1 MASSSADSVK
11 DTSMIRTILV
21 PATGRPTDQDAFRTA
36 LRAAALGARHITF
49 LHVRLDV
56 ADMVVAMSSG
66 GLGGG
71 GVQDLVDR
79 MDEDTKA
86 LETKVHANVAAF
98 CKENGITLKD
108 DGQDTQGAG
117 LTGRIVV
124 ETGPEAGWIAEH
136 GRFADLVVVGR
147 DNSGLSEGMLEAALM
162 ETGRPLLVPP
172 EMAPAS
178 LAGPVM
184 IAWKDTIE
192 SARAVAFAEP
202 FIAAAE
208 KVMIVSVTEGA
219 DPDPTAAQ
227 LQRSLYWHN
236 PHTELRYLPLAGRAA
251 VDVLMDEARVEGAGL
266 VVMGGY
272 SHSRLRQIVLGG
284 FTRSVLRNAPVP
296 VLMAH

>member
-1 MASSSADSVK
+1 
-11 DTSMIRTILV
+11 MIRTILV
-21 PATGRPTDQDAFRTA
+21 PATGRPADQAAFGTA
-36 LRAAALGARHITF
+36 LRAASLGTRHITF

-66 GLGGG
+66 GLGGT

-79 MDEDTKA
+79 MDADTKA
-86 LETKVHANVAAF
+86 LEAKVRTEVAAF
-98 CKENGITLKD
+98 CTENGITLRGD
-108 DGQDTQGAG
+108 AQDAAGAG
-117 LTGRIVV
+117 LTGSIVV
-124 ETGPEAGWIAEH
+124 ETGLEAGWIATY

-147 DNSGLSEGMLEAALM
+147 DTSGLNENVLEAALM

-172 EMAPAS
+172 ETMPAS

-192 SARAVAFAEP
+192 AARAVALAEP
-202 FIAAAE
+202 FIAAAQ
-208 KVMIVSVTEGA
+208 KVVVVSVTEGS
-219 DPDPTAAQ
+219 DSDPTAAQ

-236 PHTELRYLPLAGRAA
+236 PRTELRHLPLAGRAA
-251 VDVLMDEARVEGAGL
+251 VDVLMDEAREAGAGL

-284 FTRSVLRNAPVP
+284 FTRSVLRDAPVP